1 MKHNLIRR
9 HTKTHKNSN
18 AVELLTNGCNKATG
32 KFSGCLKK
40 FCASLTHN
48 IEAKIKGT
56 TNLLDI
62 IYNLNTNRLP
72 ETRCLFRLKLL
83 MKT

>member
-40 FCASLTHN
+40 FW
-48 IEAKIKGT
+48 
-56 TNLLDI
+56 
-62 IYNLNTNRLP
+62 RL
-72 ETRCLFRLKLL
+72 
-83 MKT
+83 